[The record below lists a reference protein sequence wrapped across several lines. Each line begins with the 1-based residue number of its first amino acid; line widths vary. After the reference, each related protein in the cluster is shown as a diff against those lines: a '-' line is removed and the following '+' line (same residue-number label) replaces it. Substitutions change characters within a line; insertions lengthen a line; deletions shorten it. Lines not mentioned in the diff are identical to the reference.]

1 MSRVSAEKVLA
12 AAVEK
17 SEELDVKVL
26 STFFHDILLLK
37 RFTNEQTSQFIKCSP
52 SCAQMNISVV
62 DNGANLVGFL
72 RMDGAWLGS
81 VDIAMK
87 KVRVNDL

>member
-1 MSRVSAEKVLA
+1 MNISVVDKC
-12 AAVEK
+12 
-17 SEELDVKVL
+17 
-26 STFFHDILLLK
+26 FF
-37 RFTNEQTSQFIKCSP
+37 FKCSP

-87 KVRVNDL
+87 KVRP